1 MATTGKKAGG
11 DTLPVR
17 VYIQPTAGTDGQLLH
32 RAIQGATSQSG
43 LLQMLIMR
51 GWLNLLHGI
60 PADERSLQLRAM
72 GLPDDLIAEIDA
84 MKAKPQFLTLRERDA
99 QTPAPSV
106 QATPAAAPV
115 EAPAPPVASP
125 PPPVAPPAPAQ
136 PPKPPAFV
144 APVNSRLGS
153 IGEQGGLA

>member
-1 MATTGKKAGG
+1 MATGKKAGG

-51 GWLNLLHGI
+51 GWLNLLHGM
-60 PADERSLQLRAM
+60 PADERSLQLRSM
-72 GLPDDLIAEIDA
+72 GLPDELIAEIDA
-84 MKAKPQFLTLRERDA
+84 MKAKPQFLALRERDA
-99 QTPAPSV
+99 QAAPSV
-106 QATPAAAPV
+106 QPKA
-115 EAPAPPVASP
+115 EAIKEEPAPPVAP
-125 PPPVAPPAPAQ
+125 PPPLVAPPAPAQ

-144 APVNSRLGS
+144 APTNSRLGS